1 MSKGT
6 ELLTRVKK
14 ATVAVAYLNIGGSDQ
29 PFTIIGSGFC
39 IDPSGIV
46 VTCRHVLE
54 GFMAKPIA
62 EQIAEASGPRTPDGL
77 LPISPGQVVVPH
89 ALFYDTERSSEHI
102 VVIPVPIQNATAR
115 TDKDIA
121 ALQLQ
126 QHTTFREGYPF
137 LEIEDYSELHE
148 GDEIGV
154 CGFPL
159 GNHLFEQLG
168 TVTSSF
174 TRGILSSII
183 PGPNVGLD
191 LLGGFQLNVTAT
203 NGNSGGPVFSLASG
217 KVFGVLTLG
226 VSHPAGGLVQGLVKA
241 EPVYPVAEPGFI
253 ERLREAPGVA
263 ASIERFGKH

>member
-1 MSKGT
+1 MSKGAN
-6 ELLTRVKK
+6 LLTRVKK
-14 ATVAVAYLNIGGSDQ
+14 ATVAVTYLNVQGSDQ

-62 EQIAEASGPRTPDGL
+62 QQIAEASGERTPGSL
-77 LPISPGQVVVPH
+77 LPVSSGKIIVPH
-89 ALFYDTERSSEHI
+89 AIFYDTERSSEHI
-102 VVIPVPIQNATAR
+102 VAIPVPIQNASAK

-121 ALQLQ
+121 ALQLL
-126 QHTTFREGYPF
+126 HHASFLEGYPF
-137 LEIEDYSELHE
+137 LEIENYRELQE

-174 TRGILSSII
+174 TKGILSSII
-183 PGPNVGLD
+183 PGPNVSLE

-203 NGNSGGPVFSLASG
+203 NGNSGGPVFSLISG
-217 KVFGVLTLG
+217 RVFGVLTLG
-226 VSHPAGGLVQGLVKA
+226 VNHPAGGLVHGLVKA
-241 EPVYPVAEPGFI
+241 EPVYPVAEPGFV
-253 ERLREAPGVA
+253 ERLRKAPEVMH
-263 ASIERFGKH
+263 R